1 MTLSCLLFSDRESS
15 PQSQPSPHIFPM
27 RSPHGEQI
35 LASCGQAY
43 AKHLYDKPGHPCPS
57 CHSEPQQDR
66 YIRSRSSHSASLWAR
81 RMMLDFVDAG
91 SLFPCSRNASQGLGR
106 SWEQSSKDVK
116 LPSLFSLVPL
126 CLSCSSHI
134 PFTGL
139 SSTVEHPPKISS
151 FILREYLDTLSTT
164 HLTR

>member
-1 MTLSCLLFSDRESS
+1 MTLSCLLFSDNQSS
-15 PQSQPSPHIFPM
+15 PQSQPPPHSLPM
-27 RSPHGEQI
+27 PFPHGEQI

-43 AKHLYDKPGHPCPS
+43 AKHLYDKPCHPCPS

-116 LPSLFSLVPL
+116 LPSLFSLVLP
-126 CLSCSSHI
+126 CTTKSSCSRYD
-134 PFTGL
+134 
-139 SSTVEHPPKISS
+139 S
-151 FILREYLDTLSTT
+151 FIHRTTIYDLFIFFCGYLNTLSTI
-164 HLTR
+164 HRPR